1 MTARMGAA
9 LQSEPGLALE
19 ERTAER
25 YGGGRVSSR
34 AFNPEPQPLLTGSR
48 VTWFDGEV
56 FHAAD
61 SPGRTPTADEIAGWL
76 DDSGRALAAL
86 DGVFSL
92 ASFDA
97 EAGEL
102 VLATDRLGFRPL
114 YVTETADWLAYASR
128 VGALLAIRDRMPALD
143 AIALRQFFAFDHL
156 LGDRT
161 WWQGIEVVPPGSRW
175 RISATGRQ
183 AQRYWTFDDIPFAPL
198 PAEEVIP
205 EMARLWAQ
213 AVRQRRKPGLTP
225 LLLSGGLDSRSLLAE
240 LRRQG
245 APVATIT
252 FGAPRCPDMVI
263 ARRCARLAG
272 VPHEPRALDAGTW
285 WHGRDAGIAQTDGL
299 INAMHLHAAS
309 AREAETVGNRVSP
322 VHIAGDSLFG
332 GSYLAD
338 YLIPSTAR
346 AEWRESWRD
355 IVRGYCKPNPFFRA
369 AEVVEASGEDVG
381 RYLEGR
387 SPDCFFYLHRQ
398 RRLILH
404 GTIALSPRFE
414 TTYPSLSLPLID
426 LLLGKVAPEDRKD
439 HRLYARFLLAE
450 YPEYFATIPWQAT
463 GRPVAAPPPTT
474 LGRIARRLLGRAPW
488 LSPSRSRRPFA
499 DYGWLVRVSGLQQR
513 LARQSLL
520 VEDALGPAA
529 RSALATDALDAR
541 VLLGLVT
548 LETYLRQATGA
559 PPLPGAGRTAA

>member
-9 LQSEPGLALE
+9 LRDQPGLALD
-19 ERTAER
+19 ERAGDV

-34 AFNPEPQPLLTGSR
+34 VFNPEPQPLLAGR
-48 VTWFDGEV
+48 CVAWFDGEV
-56 FHAAD
+56 FHAPD
-61 SPGRTPTADEIAGWL
+61 SPGRTPTGDEIARWL
-76 DDSGRALAAL
+76 DHPARALAAV

-97 EAGEL
+97 KAGEL

-128 VGALLAIRDRMPALD
+128 VGALLAIRDRTPPLD
-143 AIALRQFFAFDHL
+143 PIALRQFFAFDHL

-161 WWQGIEVVPPGSRW
+161 WWQGIEVVPPGSLW

-183 AQRYWTFDDIPFAPL
+183 ARRYWTFDDIPSAPM

-205 EMARLWAQ
+205 EMARLWSQ

-240 LRRQG
+240 LRRQD

-252 FGAPRCPDMVI
+252 FGAPGCPDMVI

-272 VPHEPRALDAGTW
+272 VPHEPRALDAETW
-285 WHGRDAGIAQTDGL
+285 WRGRDAGIAQTDGL
-299 INAMHLHAAS
+299 VNAVHLHATSVAD
-309 AREAETVGNRVSP
+309 AETVGNRVSP
-322 VHIAGDSLFG
+322 IHIAGDSLFG

-338 YLIPSTAR
+338 YWIPPAAR
-346 AEWRESWRD
+346 ADWRESWRE
-355 IVRGYCKPNPFFRA
+355 IVRRYCQPNPFFPP
-369 AEVVEASGEDVG
+369 AEVVEASSDDAG

-398 RRLILH
+398 RRFILH
-404 GTIALSPRFE
+404 GAIALSPRFE

-426 LLLGKVAPEDRKD
+426 LLLGKVAPEERKD

-463 GRPVAAPPPTT
+463 GRGLAAPPPTR

-488 LSPSRSRRPFA
+488 LAPSRSRRPFA
-499 DYGWLVRVSGLQQR
+499 DYGRLVRVSRLQQR
-513 LARQSLL
+513 LARHSLL

-529 RSALATDALDAR
+529 RSALATDGLDAR

-559 PPLPGAGRTAA
+559 PPLPGAGRAAA